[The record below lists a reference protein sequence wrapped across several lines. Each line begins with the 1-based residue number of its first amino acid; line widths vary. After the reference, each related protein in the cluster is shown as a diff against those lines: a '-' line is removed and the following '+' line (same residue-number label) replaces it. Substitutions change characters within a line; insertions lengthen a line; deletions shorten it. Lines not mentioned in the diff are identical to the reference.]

1 MDRLF
6 TALIF
11 GGCAAPLFFVGTLKF
26 IDSINNPTEPG
37 QGITL
42 STSLFVAMSMVV
54 LGFGL
59 AGGLSWW
66 LAGQGYLRLVQSVT
80 GLMVAGWGL
89 FGAVFYW
96 NEPRKLDY
104 AGQKGIIEIEVR
116 VAKSLLGMQ
125 IPADMIT
132 PSFTGSN
139 GDEFNTVRIADDGT
153 SLILPWKTTVNV
165 VYDWSIWLTVQHQ
178 YHLYFPMNLPYRP
191 SQSTAWSDWALPAP
205 HKSAST
211 PAGFA
216 LRYRFKLMSTS
227 DTATN

>member
-1 MDRLF
+1 MDRLV

-11 GGCAAPLFFVGTLKF
+11 SGCTAPLFFVGTLKC
-26 IDSINNPTEPG
+26 IDLINNPTEPG

-42 STSLFVAMSMVV
+42 SNSLFISLVMVV

-66 LAGQGYLRLVQSVT
+66 LAGRGYLRPVQSVT
-80 GLMVAGWGL
+80 GLLVAGWGL

-104 AGQKGIIEIEVR
+104 AGQKGVVEIEVR
-116 VAKSLLGMQ
+116 VAKSLLGSQ
-125 IPADMIT
+125 SPIDIVI
-132 PSFTGSN
+132 PSFTGGN
-139 GDEFNTVRIADDGT
+139 GGKFDTVRIADNGT

-165 VYDWSIWLTVQHQ
+165 IYDWAIWLTVYHQH
-178 YHLYFPMNLPYRP
+178 HLYFPMNLPYRP
-191 SQSTAWSDWALPAP
+191 NQSTAWSDWALPAP
-205 HKSAST
+205 HKGAST

-216 LRYRFKLMSTS
+216 LRYRFRLMSTS
-227 DTATN
+227 DTATD